1 MPITGYVMKKPQQR
15 LPAGFPQRLA
25 SRVAGGGGPG
35 YGGTRRIHAAN
46 AKASLTLRPL
56 AVCGRLTVQL
66 YVNLAVTS
74 LC

>member
-1 MPITGYVMKKPQQR
+1 MPVTGYVMKKPQRR
-15 LPAGFPQRLA
+15 LQAGSSQRLA
-25 SRVAGGGGPG
+25 SRVAGRRGPG
-35 YGGTRRIHAAN
+35 YGGTSRIHAAN